1 MLLDRNFHFG
11 LPSPIQYNPNR
22 HPGSCERVIYFL
34 GQPSSPTQDG
44 IDTLPGK
51 SKTGKSCLFSAF
63 HEHLMRARPALVLR
77 THRRLP
83 GRSHSAPPAA
93 ATPGSPSPVP
103 SSAKSP
109 WPDSAGPARGSASSS
124 TLRERCVGDS
134 PRRLL
139 SGPCDG
145 RWPEPARTFGW
156 PPATA

>member
-11 LPSPIQYNPNR
+11 LQSPIQYKPNP

-93 ATPGSPSPVP
+93 ATPGSPSRVP
-103 SSAKSP
+103 SSANSP

-124 TLRERCVGDS
+124 TLRKRRVGDS

-139 SGPCDG
+139 SGQCDG
-145 RWPEPARTFGW
+145 RRPAPARTFGW